1 MQSSI
6 VPHIIARNTDRMH
19 TFTPKPDND
28 PNGDHPPRRF
38 LRRAQID
45 MIEEALAS
53 VGDYGEVH
61 LIVEKGRLRFL
72 VTHRSFDALKWYPG
86 CTKLENG

>member
-1 MQSSI
+1 
-6 VPHIIARNTDRMH
+6 MH
-19 TFTPKPDND
+19 TFSPNNDD
-28 PNGDHPPRRF
+28 PNAKTPRRF

-61 LIVEKGRLRFL
+61 LVVEKGRLRFL
-72 VTHRSFDALKWYPG
+72 VTHKSFDALKWYPG